1 MGGKK
6 PERKGG
12 KKKKKKAEKCCKG
25 RRKRRNRE
33 GEMTRAESPA
43 NMSFQQEMTTKRVE
57 ENRWRKESKIKPRR
71 DKDK

>member
-1 MGGKK
+1 MLQRKEKK
-6 PERKGG
+6 E
-12 KKKKKKAEKCCKG
+12 EQ
-25 RRKRRNRE
+25 RE

>member
-1 MGGKK
+1 MLQ
-6 PERKGG
+6 RK
-12 KKKKKKAEKCCKG
+12 EK
-25 RRKRRNRE
+25 NEEQRE